1 MEWLAERH
9 AFSESKGCVK
19 ELADAGITKLPP
31 MFIDPKAKFVDPRPR
46 NLTVPVIDLKHVSTD
61 AVPRA
66 KAVEQVQQACEKFG
80 FFQLVNHGIPASVMD
95 EMLEGVRRFNEQDSE
110 VKKQF
115 YSRDKTRTFSFCS
128 NFGLF
133 SRPEINWKDS
143 IHAIMAP
150 NPSNPEQYPPICRH
164 IMTEYASYVMEL
176 GISLLELFSE
186 GLGLQKNY
194 LKEMDCAKGLVLMGH
209 YSPKCP
215 EPELT
220 LGNSSHTDN
229 SFFTI
234 LLQDQ
239 IGGLQ
244 ILYENQW
251 FNVLPMPGALLVNI
265 GDLMQLISNDKLR
278 SVKHRVLANRN
289 SKARISVAC
298 FFREYGNEARKYGPI
313 KELISDENPPVYR
326 EMTMEEFYKS
336 GNEYKVD
343 ALSFSRQN

>member
-1 MEWLAERH
+1 
-9 AFSESKGCVK
+9 
-19 ELADAGITKLPP
+19 
-31 MFIDPKAKFVDPRPR
+31 MF
-46 NLTVPVIDLKHVSTD
+46 L
-61 AVPRA
+61 
-66 KAVEQVQQACEKFG
+66 CE
-80 FFQLVNHGIPASVMD
+80 
-95 EMLEGVRRFNEQDSE
+95 
-110 VKKQF
+110 
-115 YSRDKTRTFSFCS
+115 C
-128 NFGLF
+128 
-133 SRPEINWKDS
+133 
-143 IHAIMAP
+143 
-150 NPSNPEQYPPICRH
+150 CRH

-265 GDLMQLISNDKLR
+265 GDLMQAS
-278 SVKHRVLANRN
+278 SSPCHPYEV
-289 SKARISVAC
+289 
-298 FFREYGNEARKYGPI
+298 FKY
-313 KELISDENPPVYR
+313 R
-326 EMTMEEFYKS
+326 C
-336 GNEYKVD
+336 
-343 ALSFSRQN
+343 SFHCRLMQITNTINW